1 MIQFVSG
8 NIDQATEP
16 MLFSSAEILS
26 KLELYLI
33 NIFQIRSNT
42 SFKYKYK
49 YKYTKSVFFKYKYKY
64 EYLCI
69 WTNTDTYL
77 NPALH
82 HVISVA
88 SIGVAST
95 PGRENARASFCGR
108 LGVWNRTAPD

>member
-16 MLFSSAEILS
+16 MLFNSAEILS
-26 KLELYLI
+26 KLELYLK

-42 SFKYKYK
+42 SFKYK

-69 WTNTDTYL
+69 STNTNMY
-77 NPALH
+77 LH

-95 PGRENARASFCGR
+95 PGRKNARASFCGR